1 MDKNNLILIFAKKDK
16 NIIDSFKKKYGNIY
30 LTFNVMLN

>member
-1 MDKNNLILIFAKKDK
+1 MDKHNLILIFAKTDK